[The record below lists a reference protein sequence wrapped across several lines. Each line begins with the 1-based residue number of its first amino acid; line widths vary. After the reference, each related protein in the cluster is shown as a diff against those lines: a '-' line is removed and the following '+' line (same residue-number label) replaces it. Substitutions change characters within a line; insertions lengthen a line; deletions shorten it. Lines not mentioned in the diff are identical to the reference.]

1 MATNQIFQ
9 YNGSPIT
16 FQIGNSLMVNASQMA
31 KPFGKSP
38 KDFLKTEQSKCFIET
53 LSEVRK
59 ILSSDLVVVIYG
71 NGGGTW
77 MHEDVALEF
86 ARWLSPAFAIWCNDR
101 IKELLTTGS
110 TAINNEPNNTAALR
124 EASGK
129 IKSLTAQLEECRAEL
144 NYMRGRLE
152 SVKEI
157 AVLEYRLS
165 RAEKRQ
171 NKTENT
177 TPATPINHYGPI
189 KQDGSEIN
197 EVCPGAML
205 MREVSNRLKKEK
217 HIYIGSSTLFNWFRS
232 KGFLLETETS
242 YNEPSQECLKNEWMI
257 YTRRR
262 GTTPEGVKYCTPY
275 ITPKGYEYFSE
286 LILKEGGAQ

>member
-1 MATNQIFQ
+1 MRV
-9 YNGSPIT
+9 P
-16 FQIGNSLMVNASQMA
+16 
-31 KPFGKSP
+31 
-38 KDFLKTEQSKCFIET
+38 
-53 LSEVRK
+53 
-59 ILSSDLVVVIYG
+59 
-71 NGGGTW
+71 
-77 MHEDVALEF
+77 
-86 ARWLSPAFAIWCNDR
+86 
-101 IKELLTTGS
+101 
-110 TAINNEPNNTAALR
+110 INNEPNNTAALR
-124 EASGK
+124 EASEK

-177 TPATPINHYGPI
+177 IPATPINHYGPI

-242 YNEPSQECLKNEWMI
+242 YNEPSQECLKNEWMV

>member
-1 MATNQIFQ
+1 
-9 YNGSPIT
+9 
-16 FQIGNSLMVNASQMA
+16 MVNASQMA

-77 MHEDVALEF
+77 MHEDVAIEF

-110 TAINNEPNNTAALR
+110 TAINNEPSNTEALQ
-124 EASGK
+124 EASEK

-217 HIYIGSSTLFNWFRS
+217 HIYIGSNSLFNWFRS

-242 YNEPSQECLKNEWMI
+242 YNEPSQECLKNEWMV

-262 GTTPEGVKYCTPY
+262 GTTPEGVKYRTPY